1 MVLKCLECN
10 YKCGN
15 IACLKYHYESCHKD
29 KIDKCICGNIT
40 ISAICANDFSP
51 WGCSLKNESSSSS
64 GSGSSSSSNSS
75 SDSGSSSSSGSGSDS
90 SYNTSS
96 NSDPNPNYNSEVLI
110 IEPASQIHEVV
121 TPMVKHG
128 RSPIRE
134 VVTPIRNCNKC
145 NYIKPPT
152 DFDESKYTCRSCTSA
167 KVNCPYCASIV
178 RYDGIRAH
186 VKKQHPGVELTKGF
200 SRNLSDRCNRFEDK
214 TINPSWQ
221 SKTVSPLVNK
231 QTEDLRICKTTPLS
245 HFTDSCSCKYY
256 DFVLFLINNGINIE
270 KVKENI
276 NLLKS
281 IDNLK

>member
-1 MVLKCLECN
+1 MVIKCLECN

-51 WGCSLKNESSSSS
+51 WGCSLKIESSSSS
-64 GSGSSSSSNSS
+64 GSGSSSSSSSSSNSS
-75 SDSGSSSSSGSGSDS
+75 SDSGSSSSSGSDS

-96 NSDPNPNYNSEVLI
+96 NSDPNPNYNSVPNLNPNPNPNPNYNSEVLI
-110 IEPASQIHEVV
+110 SERGEVLGTPTAQQIH
-121 TPMVKHG
+121 
-128 RSPIRE
+128 E

-145 NYIKPPT
+145 NYIKPLT

-200 SRNLSDRCNRFEDK
+200 SRNLTEKQSSRTESTLAIRQNEED
-214 TINPSWQ
+214 
-221 SKTVSPLVNK
+221 
-231 QTEDLRICKTTPLS
+231 
-245 HFTDSCSCKYY
+245 CSCKYY
-256 DFVLFLINNGINIE
+256 NFVSFLINNGINIE

>member
-1 MVLKCLECN
+1 MVIKCLECN

-15 IACLKYHYESCHKD
+15 IACLKYHNESCHKD
-29 KIDKCICGNIT
+29 KIDNCICGNIT

-64 GSGSSSSSNSS
+64 GSSSSSSSSSNSS
-75 SDSGSSSSSGSGSDS
+75 SDSGSSSGSGSDS
-90 SYNTSS
+90 SYNTSY

-110 IEPASQIHEVV
+110 SERDEVLG
-121 TPMVKHG
+121 TPTA
-128 RSPIRE
+128 PQ
-134 VVTPIRNCNKC
+134 IRNCNKC
-145 NYIKPPT
+145 NYIKPLT

-200 SRNLSDRCNRFEDK
+200 SRNLTEKQSSRTESTLAIRQNEED
-214 TINPSWQ
+214 
-221 SKTVSPLVNK
+221 
-231 QTEDLRICKTTPLS
+231 
-245 HFTDSCSCKYY
+245 CSCKYY